1 MPRGRRT
8 KALLGNLLLA
18 AALWMAAADVAHAVT
33 RDVWVAAV
41 PMVFDQVPWGRDP
54 ITGTTFTS
62 EQRFMRATVYRR
74 TTRNW
79 HRPLRNSDVSSQ
91 PRDAVPGPLIRARV
105 GDKINV
111 HLKNMEPP
119 GGRAHSMHFHGVR
132 YPPSSD
138 GAYVPGISGRDAQ
151 VNPGQTWTYRLTAI
165 RESEGV
171 WPYHDHAPDMH
182 HAIEE
187 GMYGAL
193 SIIGK
198 EDRWPDREFVVFFNT
213 TENFETINNRAF
225 IRNTPTFRARV
236 GELVQWDVLALGS
249 AHHTF
254 HVHGHRWVDE
264 NRTPLDTRTL
274 GPAESFRVRW
284 VEREPGTWLYH
295 CHREDHMARG
305 MVGLYKVS
313 PALRSR
319 RGKRP
324 PRRRP
329 RPPVRPAP
337 SPPPPPHAD
346 DGHDHQPAAR
356 SRPDLRG

>member
-1 MPRGRRT
+1 MPRARRMKT
-8 KALLGNLLLA
+8 LLGNLLLM

-54 ITGTTFTS
+54 ISGTTFTS
-62 EQRFMRATVYRR
+62 DQRFMRATVYRR

-79 HRPLRNSDVSSQ
+79 RKPLRNSDASSQ

-111 HLKNMEPP
+111 HFKNMEPP

-151 VNPGQTWTYRLTAI
+151 VKPGQTWTYRLRAI

-193 SIIGK
+193 SIIGQK
-198 EDRWPDREFVVFFNT
+198 DRWPDREFVVFFNT
-213 TENFETINNRAF
+213 TQNFETINNRAF
-225 IRNTPTFRARV
+225 IHNTPTFRARV

-274 GPAESFRVRW
+274 GPAESFRVSW

-313 PALRSR
+313 PALKSQR
-319 RGKRP
+319 RKRAA
-324 PRRRP
+324 RRRTP
-329 RPPVRPAP
+329 PPPVRPAP
-337 SPPPPPHAD
+337 APAPPAHGD
-346 DGHDHQPAAR
+346 DGHAH
-356 SRPDLRG
+356 